1 MSHEDKQEIFGEY
14 YPEAA
19 GHPAYNDAMAAWRAD
34 VHSMQQQGTLPVVEP
49 EQVVSEDQQVPESA
63 SVSSEEPVAVELR
76 GRDGEELPKPAETSS
91 EPQLFDPNAHTAPEV
106 LRHLESA
113 EVDEAERV
121 LKAEEEGKA
130 RKGILN
136 HREEILK
143 RSRDRDESPKVSQ
156 GE

>member
-34 VHSMQQQGTLPVVEP
+34 VHSMQQQGTLPTSEAGPSEAPSEP
-49 EQVVSEDQQVPESA
+49 RSGNGGDLEAEPKGIDGDASPE
-63 SVSSEEPVAVELR
+63 
-76 GRDGEELPKPAETSS
+76 PAQASS
-91 EPQLFDPNAHTAPEV
+91 EPQLFDPSAHTAPEV
-106 LRHLESA
+106 LRYLENA

-143 RSRDRDESPKVSQ
+143 RSRDHDESPKASQ